1 MSERLLQPQNPQ
13 EEAVIADITRIITRG
28 SSVKDTSAPKEEKI
42 PSEELMDKIIDEFL
56 NGPDTQYYRGDN
68 SY

>member
-13 EEAVIADITRIITRG
+13 EEAVVADITQLITRG
-28 SSVKDTSAPKEEKI
+28 SSLNTSALKEEKKS
-42 PSEELMDKIIDEFL
+42 SEESIDKVIDEFL